1 MSFLG
6 IFSVQIFWNCFV
18 VKLSRLNFCTRSLI
32 QIILLPLISMIQL
45 QSVNKS
51 YPMGK
56 GSLHVL
62 KGIDLNIAAGEMVSI
77 MGSSGSGKSTL
88 LNILGILDNYDSG
101 SYTLDN
107 TLIKDL
113 NPTKAVYIVAGKMIQ
128 KGDVIAKIRII
139 PNMISLNEAES
150 RVNRSKI
157 NLDQAQTD
165 FDRYQSLFKDK
176 IISPSEFQQYEIRL
190 RQAREESTTS
200 QDNLDLIKEG
210 VAKSTG
216 KTTNTLIRSTLSGM
230 VLDVPVKE
238 GFSVI
243 EANTFN
249 EGTTVA
255 SIADMGEM
263 IFEGKVDESEV
274 GKIHQGMDLI
284 LTVGAIE
291 NYKFN
296 AKLEYIAP
304 KGVAENGAIQFQ
316 IRAAV
321 VIDTSYFL
329 RAGYSANADII
340 LDRRDSVLGVPESV
354 LQFSKDTTW
363 VEVKTSAVEF
373 KKQII
378 KTGISDGI
386 NIEVLEGLNKNVEI
400 KIPAGIEAEK

>member
-1 MSFLG
+1 MKR
-6 IFSVQIFWNCFV
+6 IF
-18 VKLSRLNFCTRSLI
+18 K
-32 QIILLPLISMIQL
+32 ILLVVILIGTFVWTLWFLYAKSQKPPQEFKTEKATTLSIIRKTVATG
-45 QSVNKS
+45 SVIPRREVFIKPQVS
-51 YPMGK
+51 
-56 GSLHVL
+56 
-62 KGIDLNIAAGEMVSI
+62 GIVEAI
-77 MGSSGSGKSTL
+77 
-88 LNILGILDNYDSG
+88 
-101 SYTLDN
+101 
-107 TLIKDL
+107 
-113 NPTKAVYIVAGKMIQ
+113 YIVAGKMIK

-157 NLDQAQTD
+157 NFDQAKAD

-176 IISPSEFQQYEIRL
+176 IISPSEFQQYEIRF
-190 RQAREESTTS
+190 RQAREEINTA

-321 VIDTSYFL
+321 DIDTSYFL

-363 VEVKTSAVEF
+363 VEVKTSATEY

-386 NIEVLEGLNKNVEI
+386 NIEVLEGLNKNDEI